1 MWAGTVVAPPGLTS
15 AVTVSMTSRS
25 RSVAFNDS
33 SVTLERSS
41 TLARIGIVLRRSTT
55 RCTWD
60 SDLSKSARSTVTFMR
75 NPAYLGTQAQA
86 PTPTLPSP
94 QAGRVRW
101 GVPPGHQYR
110 KLPRQCR
117 FDKSI
122 SLSGDR
128 TTAWPREPNR
138 VRAAPTLPSL
148 AHGGG

>member
-60 SDLSKSARSTVTFMR
+60 SDLSRSARSTVTFMR
-75 NPAYLGTQAQA
+75 NPAY
-86 PTPTLPSP
+86 PC
-94 QAGRVRW
+94 RVTR
-101 GVPPGHQYR
+101 GAEAVHRRRRDINIAKHIITRKFPG
-110 KLPRQCR
+110 
-117 FDKSI
+117 FWTVSI
-122 SLSGDR
+122 PGYGNQRRLSLLQLALQHLDFGGE
-128 TTAWPREPNR
+128 AI
-138 VRAAPTLPSL
+138 VRSDQ
-148 AHGGG
+148 